1 MSEGNVY
8 EELLSSGPFAI
19 IELFQLKTFESMH
32 GSDNE
37 YYFHAGRNRKTTEP
51 SNTDD
56 IVSAYSIYYNG
67 HTYLPLPIEAVR
79 PSVLLTSTAISPS
92 FCLA

>member
-37 YYFHAGRNRKTTEP
+37 YYFSRWAKP
-51 SNTDD
+51 KDD
-56 IVSAYSIYYNG
+56 
-67 HTYLPLPIEAVR
+67 
-79 PSVLLTSTAISPS
+79 
-92 FCLA
+92 